1 MNETKTTQ
9 VNVRLTPTLKSAAE
23 KAAAAEHRTLTN
35 LIEKVLTDYLRLKK
49 YLPKEPKA

>member
-35 LIEKVLTDYLRLKK
+35 LIEKVLTDYLRKQGFLKSSSK
-49 YLPKEPKA
+49 